1 MITRRALTFVAAG
14 ALTPPLRSFAQ
25 HSSGKLRRIGWLAP
39 GNIGMQ
45 DDLDE
50 YRRGMRELGYI
61 EGQTIETE
69 YVYADGQSERL
80 PGLAATLV
88 AHKVDLIVTVGTP
101 GCLAAKAATKTIP
114 IVFASSSDPLSTGVV
129 DNLARPG
136 GNITGLS
143 SMAADLSAK
152 RLELLQM
159 LLPGISRIAV
169 LWDASNPGMA
179 LRVRE
184 SQLAADRSTI
194 AFQDAGARD
203 LDGLEAS
210 FAELAELPPEALLVT
225 AEAFTIRH
233 RDRIVDFTM
242 RNGIPTMFE
251 EQRPVRVGGLVSYGP
266 SNSKMFYRAA
276 TYVDKILKGAR
287 PSDLPV
293 EQPTKFELVINLITA
308 KRLGVT
314 IPPTLLARAD
324 EVIE

>member
-1 MITRRALTFVAAG
+1 
-14 ALTPPLRSFAQ
+14 
-25 HSSGKLRRIGWLAP
+25 
-39 GNIGMQ
+39 MQ
-45 DDLDE
+45 TVIP
-50 YRRGMRELGYI
+50 RH
-61 EGQTIETE
+61 
-69 YVYADGQSERL
+69 L

-88 AHKVDLIVTVGTP
+88 THKVDLIVTVGTP

-184 SQLAADRSTI
+184 TQLAADRSTI

-210 FAELAELPPEALLVT
+210 FAELAERPPEALLVT

-276 TYVDKILKGAR
+276 TYVDKILQR
-287 PSDLPV
+287 V
-293 EQPTKFELVINLITA
+293 
-308 KRLGVT
+308 
-314 IPPTLLARAD
+314 
-324 EVIE
+324 